1 MSYQQQRNGQVRD
14 ALVHVKSGLES
25 GIYVALLINVLSR
38 VMPKSKGEEQLAQ
51 FSSSQPSCCSH
62 SQLLMKYQVLQ

>member
-38 VMPKSKGEEQLAQ
+38 RAKERN
-51 FSSSQPSCCSH
+51 SSLSSPAPNLHATPH